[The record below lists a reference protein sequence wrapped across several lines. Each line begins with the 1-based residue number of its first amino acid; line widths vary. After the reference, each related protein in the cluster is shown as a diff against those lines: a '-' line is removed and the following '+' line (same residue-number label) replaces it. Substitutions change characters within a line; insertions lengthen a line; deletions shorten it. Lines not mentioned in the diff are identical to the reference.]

1 MVGPFLV
8 FWRLMQLRDP
18 MGSALGLPL
27 VDSRLRGLFD
37 DLDILKL
44 GLIFL
49 LRLVLLLS
57 QSVQKLMRLG
67 HYLRNQ
73 GVVVEV
79 LNEEDPPVKL
89 EVIICN
95 LIYVSDKILILK
107 VKFKELLIIA
117 EFWVVL
123 WNIWHLN
130 VHA

>member
-1 MVGPFLV
+1 MVE
-8 FWRLMQLRDP
+8 
-18 MGSALGLPL
+18 
-27 VDSRLRGLFD
+27 SRLRGL
-37 DLDILKL
+37 LDNLDVLKL

-67 HYLRNQ
+67 HDLWDQ

-89 EVIICN
+89 EVIISN
-95 LIYVSDKILILK
+95 LIYVCDKILILK
-107 VKFKELLIIA
+107 VKFKELFIIA
-117 EFWVVL
+117 EFRVVL
-123 WNIWHLN
+123 WNIWHLD

>member
-1 MVGPFLV
+1 MI
-8 FWRLMQLRDP
+8 DN
-18 MGSALGLPL
+18 
-27 VDSRLRGLFD
+27 RLRGLFD

-67 HYLRNQ
+67 HYLRDQ

-79 LNEEDPPVKL
+79 LDEEDPPVKL
-89 EVIICN
+89 EVIIGN

-107 VKFKELLIIA
+107 VKFKEFFIIA
-117 EFWVVL
+117 EFWVVV
-123 WNIWHLN
+123 WNIWHLD

>member
-1 MVGPFLV
+1 MI
-8 FWRLMQLRDP
+8 DN
-18 MGSALGLPL
+18 
-27 VDSRLRGLFD
+27 RLRGLFD

-67 HYLRNQ
+67 HYLRDQ

-79 LNEEDPPVKL
+79 LDEEDPPVKL
-89 EVIICN
+89 EVIIGN
-95 LIYVSDKILILK
+95 LIYVGDKILVLK
-107 VKFKELLIIA
+107 VKFKELFIIA
-117 EFWVVL
+117 EFWVVV
-123 WNIWHLN
+123 WNIWHLD